1 MGPGS
6 FCVGI
11 SFPAHTIAKI
21 KGEEKML
28 LGYYQ
33 SPAVCALEHEEQRDL
48 LLHPE
53 KAEYYNNLVLKRWGR
68 RRKKKE
74 KEKGKE

>member
-1 MGPGS
+1 
-6 FCVGI
+6 
-11 SFPAHTIAKI
+11 
-21 KGEEKML
+21 ML